1 MMVKWNAR
9 YQMLRRGTMSVDK
22 EISFEEAME
31 KLELIVEQLEKGDV
45 PLEKSISLYQQG
57 MELSKLCN
65 NKLNSVQKKITQ
77 IMNEHGELERID
89 LEGEE

>member
-65 NKLNSVQKKITQ
+65 NKLNSVQKKMTQ